1 MTEVDANMAMATE
14 YLGYT
19 VLEIAI
25 IMFTFFFA
33 AFVKG
38 MAGLGFTT
46 ICLAILAYSVGIKK
60 GIPLIL
66 IPALISDVILVY
78 EAGNFKRSARRFWPI
93 HLFAIPGVAIGLWF
107 LGWVSGYILTI
118 LLGFVIFAFVVF
130 ASFSQNLQLHTRWE
144 RTACIISGF
153 TTGIL
158 TGMTGSQLMPIM
170 PFLVSLNMP
179 RDYFVQAINTFFTVV
194 TITMILGLYLM
205 GMLNFGVLTLSL
217 VGLVFVYIGTKTGN
231 YLGRRFSPSVFRYCV
246 LTMMAFSGAG
256 LIIKELWLH
265 PMM

>member
-1 MTEVDANMAMATE
+1 MTEVDANMAMVTE
-14 YLGYT
+14 FLGYT
-19 VLEIAI
+19 ALEITL

-78 EAGNFKRSARRFWPI
+78 EAGHFRGSLTRFWPI

-107 LGWVSGYILTI
+107 LGWVPGHVLTM
-118 LLGFVIFAFVVF
+118 LLGFVILAFVVF
-130 ASFSQNLQLHTRWE
+130 ASLSQNLQLHTRWE
-144 RTACIISGF
+144 RIACVISGF
-153 TTGIL
+153 MTGIL

-179 RDYFVQAINTFFTVV
+179 RDYFVQTINTFFTVV
-194 TITMILGLYLM
+194 TLTMIFGLSFM
-205 GMLNFGVLTLSL
+205 NMLNFGVLTISL

-246 LTMMAFSGAG
+246 LMMMAFSGAG
-256 LIIKELWLH
+256 LILKELWLH
-265 PMM
+265 PMV